1 MEHNLWLLVHW
12 LRRLNWSH
20 ERLLVIL
27 AHLDVVGWWRGRL
40 SLVGVWRVHDHRL
53 LVLHML
59 RWVWQTMRLLCEMA
73 VLAIVCI
80 LLRSVIKESGLTD
93 ERLWVSCVL
102 SFHCGGSF
110 VWRRIYVVKLVRMLV
125 DLMSTSKIVLEVV
138 VVIGFTG
145 MIHFIQ

>member
-1 MEHNLWLLVHW
+1 MEHDLWLLVHW
-12 LRRLNWSH
+12 LRRLNRCH

-59 RWVWQTMRLLCEMA
+59 WWVWQTVRLLCEMA
-73 VLAIVCI
+73 VLAIVCV
-80 LLRSVIKESGLTD
+80 LLRGVVKESGLTD

-102 SFHCGGSF
+102 SFHCEGRF
-110 VWRRIYVVKLVRMLV
+110 VWRRIYVVKLVQCLW
-125 DLMSTSKIVLEVV
+125 
-138 VVIGFTG
+138 TG
-145 MIHFIQ
+145 CRQAR